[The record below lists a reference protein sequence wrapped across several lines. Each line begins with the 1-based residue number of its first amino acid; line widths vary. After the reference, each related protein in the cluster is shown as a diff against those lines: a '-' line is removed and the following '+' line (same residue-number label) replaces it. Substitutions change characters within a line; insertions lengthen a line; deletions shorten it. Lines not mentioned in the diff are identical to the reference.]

1 MALQNVDGEQALAWG
16 AIEAGVSVVTGYPGS
31 PGTNTF
37 NALEETAKDYGHNT
51 EWCVNERV
59 ALDQAAGASQAG
71 KRALVC
77 LKSVGMNVALDT
89 VMVLNMTGVHAG
101 LVMVMGDDPGAWGS
115 QNEQD
120 TRPISPLSE
129 LPMVEVSDP
138 VEGRAT
144 MRWAFEFS
152 EKHRTIVI
160 IRITRSYSVSIA
172 EMEGLKAPAQR
183 VSLPPARE
191 PFRFISA
198 LVTVHESHTRLHGK
212 LRAIEQEF
220 ESSSLNQ
227 ITGAGRTGIIATGMV
242 YTKFREAVEGVDLSG
257 IQTLKLNTLY
267 PLPSQTIGNF
277 MKSCDQIIVLEEVD
291 PYLEDAIKT
300 IGYDAGASANIYGKR
315 SGHVNWEGELFR
327 WHIQKTI
334 AEYIP
339 DFTPTNTYME
349 ENWESERPFRKAHC
363 AGCPYVKIIK
373 AFREVAESLGQNPYL
388 SADPGC
394 VVTAAK
400 YLDTKLCMGS
410 AIGVASGMQ
419 AAGVTERTVA
429 ICGDSAFYHAGLN
442 GIVQA
447 RAAGSNSIML
457 VLDNGGA
464 LTTGGQP
471 TPDGGLPLKDGF
483 GNTVG
488 IREIGAVF
496 GANPIWEIEK
506 DDTDEQMRET
516 FRAALENDTF
526 SMIIVRKPC
535 KHIE

>member
-1 MALQNVDGEQALAWG
+1 MTLQNVDGEQALAWG

-37 NALEETAKDYGHNT
+37 NALQETAKDYGHNT

-71 KRALVC
+71 KRSLVC

-101 LVMVMGDDPGAWGS
+101 LVMIMGDDPGAWGS

-120 TRPISPLSE
+120 TRPISPLCE
-129 LPMVEVSDP
+129 LPMVEVSNP

-144 MRWAFEFS
+144 VRWAFEFS
-152 EKHRTIVI
+152 EKHQTIVI
-160 IRITRSYSVSIA
+160 IRLTRSYSVSA
-172 EMEGLKAPAQR
+172 AKMEGLTPPAQR
-183 VSLPPARE
+183 ISLPPARE
-191 PFRFISA
+191 PYRFISA
-198 LVTVHESHTRLHGK
+198 LATVNDSHTRLHRK
-212 LRAIEQEF
+212 LRDIEAEF
-220 ESSSLNQ
+220 ENSDLNQ
-227 ITGAGRTGIIATGMV
+227 ISGSGRMGVIATGMV
-242 YTKFREAVEGVDLSG
+242 YTKFWEAVKGADFSG

-267 PLPSQTIGNF
+267 PLPSETIANF
-277 MKSCDQIIVLEEVD
+277 MKSCDQIIVFEEVD
-291 PYLEDAIKT
+291 PYLEDAIKV
-300 IGYDAGASANIYGKR
+300 IGYDAGASAKVLGKR
-315 SGHVNWEGELFR
+315 TGHVNWEGELFR

-339 DFTPTNTYME
+339 DFSPSNTYTE
-349 ENWESERPFRKAHC
+349 ENWESERPFRKSHC
-363 AGCPYVKIIK
+363 AGCPYVEIITT
-373 AFREVAESLGQNPYL
+373 FRDVAASLGQNPYL

-394 VVTAAK
+394 VVTAAE
-400 YLDTKLCMGS
+400 YLDAKLCMGS
-410 AIGVASGMQ
+410 AIGVASGYQ

-447 RAAGSNSIML
+447 RAAGSNSIVM

-471 TPDGGLPLKDGF
+471 TPDGGLYLKDGS
-483 GNTVG
+483 GNKVG
-488 IREIGAVF
+488 IREITAVF
-496 GANPIWEIEK
+496 GADPIWEIGK
-506 DDTDEQMRET
+506 DDTNEQMRDV

-526 SMIIVRKPC
+526 SVIIVRKPC
-535 KHIE
+535 KHVD

>member
-1 MALQNVDGEQALAWG
+1 MALQNVDGERALAWG

-71 KRALVC
+71 RRSLVC

-120 TRPISPLSE
+120 TRPISPLCE

-152 EKHRTIVI
+152 EKHQTIVI
-160 IRITRSYSVSIA
+160 IRLTRSYSVSVA
-172 EMEGLKAPAQR
+172 EVEGLSPPSER

-191 PFRFISA
+191 PYRFISA
-198 LVTVHESHTRLHGK
+198 LVTVHDSHTRLHGK
-212 LRAIEQEF
+212 LRAIEAEF
-220 ESSSLNQ
+220 ETSDLNQ
-227 ITGAGRTGIIATGMV
+227 ITGSGRTGVIATGMV
-242 YTKFREAVEGVDLSG
+242 YTKFQEAVEGADLTG
-257 IQTLKLNTLY
+257 VQTLKLNTLY
-267 PLPSQTIGNF
+267 PLPAETIGNF

-291 PYLEDAIKT
+291 PYLEDAIKV
-300 IGYDAGASANIYGKR
+300 IGYDVGASAKIHGKR
-315 SGHVNWEGELFR
+315 TGHVNWEGELFR

-334 AEYIP
+334 AEYVP
-339 DFTPTNTYME
+339 DFTPETPYTE

-363 AGCPYVKIIK
+363 AGCPYVEIIT
-373 AFREVAESLGQNPYL
+373 AFREVAASLGQNPYL

-394 VVTAAK
+394 VVTAAE
-400 YLDTKLCMGS
+400 YLDAKLCMGS
-410 AIGVASGMQ
+410 AIGVASGYQ

-447 RAAGSNSIML
+447 SAAGSNSIML

-464 LTTGGQP
+464 MTTGGQP
-471 TPDGGLPLKDGF
+471 TPDGGLDLKDGS
-483 GNTVG
+483 GNKVG
-488 IREIGAVF
+488 IREIAAVF
-496 GANPIWEIEK
+496 GADPIWEVGK
-506 DDTDEQMRET
+506 DDTDEQMRDT
-516 FRAALENDTF
+516 FKAALENDTF

-535 KHIE
+535 KHVD